1 MAACRRCQLLQA
13 FAEVGHDPNT
23 PDERQQLD
31 IGPGRVFKA
40 FGYSID
46 GIVSAWR
53 TEAAFKQEA
62 IIAVVLVPVACCLPV
77 PVLHRAI
84 LVGSVLMVLMIELL
98 NSSIEAAI
106 DRISLDRHP
115 LAKKSKDTG
124 SAAVLFAVTITT
136 LLWGA
141 VLATWLLGL

>member
-1 MAACRRCQLLQA
+1 MT
-13 FAEVGHDPNT
+13 HDPSK
-23 PDERQQLD
+23 PEPLD
-31 IGPGRVFKA
+31 IGPGRVVKA
-40 FGYSID
+40 LGYSID
-46 GIVSAWR
+46 GIVAAWR
-53 TEAAFKQEA
+53 TEAAFKQEVIFA
-62 IIAVVLVPVACCLPV
+62 SVLVPVACLLPV

-84 LVGSVLMVLMIELL
+84 LVGGVLMVLMIELL

-124 SAAVLFAVTITT
+124 SAAVLFAVAITT

-141 VLATWLLGL
+141 VLATWLLGI